1 MCTISYKTETWGDS
15 SWAIFSTSN
24 FNNSN
29 SVSNSRWITNKDQ
42 EEEKAWNKNKIW
54 KNDIAIIPDFP
65 RETKLANQ
73 FLFL

>member
-1 MCTISYKTETWGDS
+1 MKQ
-15 SWAIFSTSN
+15 
-24 FNNSN
+24 
-29 SVSNSRWITNKDQ
+29 KQ
-42 EEEKAWNKNKIW
+42 NKIW